1 MKYDVKFNTTV
12 IKKRQF
18 FSYIK
23 SLRFPCSKTMIE
35 GTKSPP
41 ENVIYEDM
49 SFVKIAS
56 NIDVLPTLLAI

>member
-23 SLRFPCSKTMIE
+23 SLKFPCSRTMIE